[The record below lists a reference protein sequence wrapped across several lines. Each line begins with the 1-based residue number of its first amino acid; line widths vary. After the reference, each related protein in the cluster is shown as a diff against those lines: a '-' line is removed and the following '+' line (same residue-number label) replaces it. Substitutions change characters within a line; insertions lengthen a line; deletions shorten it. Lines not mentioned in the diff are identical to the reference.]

1 MTAVPET
8 GSKRAGE
15 PAWSWPALAA
25 SAATY
30 GGCIVLMA
38 LVIAPLRRGLDG
50 DTVAA
55 TASAPFL
62 ELLAGALVLA
72 LLFGVPVMAL
82 GWWLNR
88 RWGGGR
94 LAFGFF
100 VAAPPTLLVIAA
112 KVLMAVSAG
121 MEQPSN
127 LIPFQPSAWTY
138 PPNWLEVAGTALS
151 CLFAALVYTTLAQAK
166 RSSRAP

>member
-1 MTAVPET
+1 
-8 GSKRAGE
+8 
-15 PAWSWPALAA
+15 
-25 SAATY
+25 
-30 GGCIVLMA
+30 MA
-38 LVIAPLRRGLDG
+38 LVIAPFRQGLDG
-50 DTVAA
+50 DTIAA
-55 TASAPFL
+55 TASAPFADI
-62 ELLAGALVLA
+62 LADALVLA

-100 VAAPPTLLVIAA
+100 VAATPTLLVVAA
-112 KVLMAVSAG
+112 KVLMAASAG

-138 PPNWLEVAGTALS
+138 LPNWLEVAGTALS